1 LSKMQASVLV
11 FKLSEA
17 AIALRNP

>member
-1 LSKMQASVLV
+1 MQASVLV